1 MNKKYLNLAQLS
13 EVRKIYY
20 VDKNERYLLVFT
32 SCIIEKNCN
41 PFELKKEK
49 KENYI
54 SHVVYYSAKCLKQQ
68 KTLESIG
75 MERDE
80 ENILCR

>member
-1 MNKKYLNLAQLS
+1 MNLAQN
-13 EVRKIYY
+13 IYY

-49 KENYI
+49 KTKTTFRTLSITQQNALNNKKPWKVLGWSEMRRT
-54 SHVVYYSAKCLKQQ
+54 YYVDKYEK
-68 KTLESIG
+68 
-75 MERDE
+75 
-80 ENILCR
+80 